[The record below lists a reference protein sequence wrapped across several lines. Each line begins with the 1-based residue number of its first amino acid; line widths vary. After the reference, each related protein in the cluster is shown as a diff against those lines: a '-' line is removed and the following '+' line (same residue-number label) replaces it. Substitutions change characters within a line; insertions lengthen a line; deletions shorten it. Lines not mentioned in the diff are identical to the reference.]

1 VKASADELLALLPGK
16 ITPQWPDGERFIKAL
31 AHGSMTVELYAPRGT
46 DPQAP
51 HDQDELY
58 FPISGSATLRVGSE
72 RQVARPGTVHFVAAG
87 VDHRFEDFT
96 ADFATWVVFWGP
108 KGGEQQEERGAEAGT
123 AGNAG

>member
-1 VKASADELLALLPGK
+1 MKASADELLALLPGK

-31 AHGSMTVELYAPRGT
+31 AHGSMTV
-46 DPQAP
+46 
-51 HDQDELY
+51 
-58 FPISGSATLRVGSE
+58 
-72 RQVARPGTVHFVAAG
+72 HFVAAG
-87 VDHRFEDFT
+87 VEHRFEDFT